1 MCRAVQNPG
10 EYIVTFPR
18 AYHGGFSN
26 GFNVGEA
33 VNFAIAD
40 WFRFGAD
47 SCLRYSRLKRPPMMP
62 QEQLLCIEA
71 ELLERRPSWSPQREL
86 TASLTASLSIPTS
99 F

>member
-71 ELLERRPSWSPQREL
+71 EILESRASGSLQEEL
-86 TASLTASLSIPTS
+86 TANLTTSLSIATS